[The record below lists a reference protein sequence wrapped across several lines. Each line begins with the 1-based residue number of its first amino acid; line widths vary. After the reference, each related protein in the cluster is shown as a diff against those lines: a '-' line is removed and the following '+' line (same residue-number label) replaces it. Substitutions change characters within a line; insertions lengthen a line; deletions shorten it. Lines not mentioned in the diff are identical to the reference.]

1 MKNVRSLSWIIFA
14 TALFA
19 GCVSTQMPEDY
30 TVEPNPLEVHGN
42 TVEVTV
48 SGTIPEK
55 SFHKKATVELYPV
68 LRYANKELKLETI
81 RMKGEKAEGDG
92 ITVSTSDGRRIELSD
107 SFQWEPEMKVA
118 DLYVHATVTR
128 RNKTEVIQ
136 NIKIADGVIMT
147 PKRVAKAGEP
157 AIADHGYET
166 ETIVEQTG
174 NIYYAYNRHNLN
186 WNLPLNRDNQDE
198 MDELKAFME
207 RGWDIH
213 MIQIDAWASP
223 EGELSLNQELSEN
236 RGETAEKFVVDW
248 YKRKNRQK
256 DNNINY
262 GNVEKDI
269 TIVTEAKGEDFD
281 GFMRAL
287 NASDIREKSTIE
299 NVIKSQATRAE
310 REQRIKDMT
319 VIYEEIEE
327 MLEVLRR
334 AEITVH
340 VYEPKRTE
348 QEIARLA
355 TTYPDSLSREELLFA
370 ATLTEENETKLNI
383 YKSATEAYP
392 DHWVG
397 FNNAAAILLE
407 MGRED
412 QAARY
417 LEQANSLNP
426 NDPHIA
432 NNLGVLAAWK
442 KDYESASNYY
452 ATASQ
457 GGLNTTYNEGV
468 IQIIN
473 GNYEAAV
480 TSFQEVTCD
489 YNKALAL
496 LMAGNTAEATQVLDC
511 ADRTAE
517 KHYLLAVIG
526 ARSDNANM
534 VYSNLRRA
542 VDIDPEMKKEALI
555 DREFVDYFGR
565 SEFVEIVE

>member
-1 MKNVRSLSWIIFA
+1 MKNVRLLFWIIT

-48 SGTIPEK
+48 SGTIPER
-55 SFHKKATVELYPV
+55 SFHRRATVELYPV
-68 LRYANKELKLETI
+68 LRYANQELKLEPI
-81 RMKGEKAEGDG
+81 KMRGEKAEGEG
-92 ITVSTSDGRRIELSD
+92 IIVPTKEGRRIELSD

-118 DLYVHATVTR
+118 DLYVNATVTR
-128 RNKTEVIQ
+128 RNKSEVIQ
-136 NIKIADGVIMT
+136 NIKIADGIIMT
-147 PKRVAKAGEP
+147 PKRVAKTAEP
-157 AIADHGYET
+157 AIADHGYEE
-166 ETIVEQTG
+166 ETIITQTG

-186 WNLPLNRDNQDE
+186 WSLPLNRDNKEE
-198 MDELKAFME
+198 MEQLKAFME
-207 RGWDIH
+207 KGWDIH

-223 EGELSLNQELSEN
+223 EGELTLNQELSEN
-236 RGETAEKFVVDW
+236 RGETAENYIINW
-248 YKRKNRQK
+248 YKRESRKR

-262 GNVEKDI
+262 KDVEKDI
-269 TIVTEAKGEDFD
+269 VIVTEAKGEDFD
-281 GFMRAL
+281 GFMKAL
-287 NASDIREKSTIE
+287 NASDIQEKSTIE

-340 VYEPKRTE
+340 AYEPKRTE

-355 TTYPDSLSREELLFA
+355 TTYPDSLTREELLFA
-370 ATLTEENETKLNI
+370 ATLTENKETKLNI
-383 YKSATEAYP
+383 YKATTQAYS
-392 DHWVG
+392 DHWAG
-397 FNNAAAILLE
+397 FNNAAAILLK

-412 QAARY
+412 EAARY
-417 LEQANSLNP
+417 LEQANNLKP
-426 NDPHIA
+426 NDPHVA

-442 KDYESASNYY
+442 KDYASATNYY
-452 ATASQ
+452 TTANQ
-457 GGLNTTYNEGV
+457 AGLNTSYNEGV
-468 IQIIN
+468 VQIVN
-473 GNYEAAV
+473 GNYDAAV

-496 LMAGNTAEATQVLDC
+496 LMAGNISEATKVLDC
-511 ADRTAE
+511 AEQSAE
-517 KHYLLAVIG
+517 KHYLLAIIG
-526 ARSDNANM
+526 ARSNNANM

-542 VDIDPEMKKEALI
+542 VDLNPEMKKEALV
-555 DREFVDYFGR
+555 DREFIDYLGR